1 MGKTNK
7 RQMVFRDPL
16 TVTIFFN
23 TNLSEM
29 KKAESGGG
37 NMHIYHGSVSYLS
50 VLVQSEIKGK

>member
-1 MGKTNK
+1 
-7 RQMVFRDPL
+7 MVFRDPL
-16 TVTIFFN
+16 TVTIFSN